1 MINLEHL
8 AQQLCQDSQILRI
21 KKLLLYAARG
31 QWSSDPIGLQNLDL
45 LPILAALQDQRPSLD
60 DLKLHLQSI
69 LPQLSKPAEYGQI
82 VELILAHWAIYDALD
97 GPDSVSTL
105 PETAAV
111 DVPAEPVAAAAPETV
126 VVTMLVGSGPART
139 PSFQPNPLFARQSQI
154 AQDWDQ
160 HPDRRRLVKFLLYLT
175 RQIWEADADRLAQVE
190 LGPLVADT
198 WRVYATRADLQR
210 GIVGLTQRLNK
221 PEYGPIGA
229 LIEAELGALYQAL
242 TIQGAAAALP
252 APVLT
257 VTGPSTSP
265 STGPSTG
272 PSIGQSTGQ
281 GEPIDP
287 FDLRLEVIK
296 FTNPLRA
303 KILLYALLQQPFDD
317 SPAAHSALQ
326 RYSLGGLLGQ
336 LQERYRPSEMAVALE
351 QAAQRGGEDYAAVAD
366 ALIRALKVPLSAVSV
381 RAGWTPIGVALDP
394 AADPLTQLH
403 TQLAPQRATEMAT
416 CPEGRD
422 Y

>member
-45 LPILAALQDQRPSLD
+45 LPVLAALQEQRPSLD

-111 DVPAEPVAAAAPETV
+111 GVPAEPVAIPAAAPETV

-139 PSFQPNPLFARQSQI
+139 PTFQPNPLFARQGQI

-175 RQIWEADADRLAQVE
+175 RQIWERM
-190 LGPLVADT
+190 
-198 WRVYATRADLQR
+198 
-210 GIVGLTQRLNK
+210 
-221 PEYGPIGA
+221 PIGWLRWSWA
-229 LIEAELGALYQAL
+229 RWWPIPGGSMPLGR
-242 TIQGAAAALP
+242 IC
-252 APVLT
+252 
-257 VTGPSTSP
+257 S
-265 STGPSTG
+265 
-272 PSIGQSTGQ
+272 
-281 GEPIDP
+281 
-287 FDLRLEVIK
+287 
-296 FTNPLRA
+296 
-303 KILLYALLQQPFDD
+303 
-317 SPAAHSALQ
+317 
-326 RYSLGGLLGQ
+326 GGLW
-336 LQERYRPSEMAVALE
+336 A
-351 QAAQRGGEDYAAVAD
+351 
-366 ALIRALKVPLSAVSV
+366 
-381 RAGWTPIGVALDP
+381 
-394 AADPLTQLH
+394 
-403 TQLAPQRATEMAT
+403 
-416 CPEGRD
+416 
-422 Y
+422 